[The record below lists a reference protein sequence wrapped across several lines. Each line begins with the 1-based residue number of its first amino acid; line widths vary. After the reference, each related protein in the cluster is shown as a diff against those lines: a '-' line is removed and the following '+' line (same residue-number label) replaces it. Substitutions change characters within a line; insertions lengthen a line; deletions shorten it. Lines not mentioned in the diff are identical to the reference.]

1 MRNIFKK
8 LVKGKAV
15 IDGTDPILRRVLSC
29 VVAATMV
36 LTIVAAPGC
45 QSRSGKKEK
54 EAIVPAVT
62 VVTVPRGTVSRSIQL
77 LGVLQGEEQVLVY
90 SKITGRVT
98 EITKPEGSVVGP
110 DEPIGYVV
118 NDIPGMDYK
127 PGPVRSPIAGV
138 VGKVYVEVGQTVA
151 PTMPFA
157 AVARFSDRIKM
168 KALVSETDLPFVK
181 PGLKARVFFSAAGES
196 AFSGVVTRV
205 APMLD
210 PMSRSAT
217 VEISIPNYR
226 RSLVPGMAGMA
237 RLVVEE
243 KKDVVM
249 VPLAALFATGEERV
263 VVVRDGIAHLQP
275 VRFGLRGDEWVEVI
289 EGLEP
294 GEKVATTGKE
304 GVKEGQKVNPVEAG
318 GQ

>member
-1 MRNIFKK
+1 MRNIFNQAQRR
-8 LVKGKAV
+8 KARV
-15 IDGTDPILRRVLSC
+15 GNFAPTFPWVLSRM
-29 VVAATMV
+29 VAGTM
-36 LTIVAAPGC
+36 LLIIVTAIGC
-45 QSRSGKKEK
+45 PARSGKKEK
-54 EAIVPAVT
+54 EAMVPAVAVTT
-62 VVTVPRGTVSRSIQL
+62 VTKGTVQRSIQI

-98 EITKPEGSVVGP
+98 EITKPEGSFVGR

-127 PGPVRSPIAGV
+127 PGPVRAPIAGV

-168 KALVSETDLPFVK
+168 KAMVSEADLPFVK
-181 PGLKARVFFSAAGES
+181 PGLKAQVSLSTAGES

-205 APMLD
+205 TPMLD
-210 PMSRSAT
+210 PLSRSAT
-217 VEISIPNYR
+217 VEITIPNYGR
-226 RSLVPGMAGMA
+226 RLVPGMAGMA

-249 VPLAALFATGEERV
+249 IPRTALFATGEERV
-263 VVVRDGIAHLQP
+263 FVVKDGVAYLKP
-275 VRFGLRGDEWVEVI
+275 VRFGLQGDDWVEVI

-294 GEKVATTGKE
+294 GEQVATTGKE

-318 GQ
+318 GR